1 MSLPRFFADDV
12 LFDTAMREPAPGW
25 TWCVMDGDT
34 DEDLVIAVC
43 SSRATADTIADA
55 LNKHLDREATS

>member
-1 MSLPRFFADDV
+1 MSRFFADDV
-12 LFDTAMREPAPGW
+12 LFDTSLNQPARGW